1 MENYVSEY
9 VSLPD
14 IRTRRGVVRTTGGV
28 RKEGSA
34 FLITALGTSVPL
46 EGDTGILSELVGTDV
61 LLTGEAGERSIKHL
75 SSETFSSIDH
85 SLFHELCKKM
95 ASLPEMFHTQQ

>member
-9 VSLPD
+9 VSLSD
-14 IRTRRGVVRTTGGV
+14 MHTRKGIVRTTGGV
-28 RKEGSA
+28 RREGSA
-34 FLITALGTSVPL
+34 FLITALGTSIPL
-46 EGDTGILSELVGTDV
+46 KGDKDILSELVGTDV
-61 LLTGEAGERSIKHL
+61 LLTGEAEEGSIKHL